1 MTRKKTPKA
10 ATGKVVQR
18 LSPLVFCCELGPRF
32 RGKGAR
38 VQCIGRKGHPGLCR
52 CSEFSAW
59 DRRNPLVWVL
69 EESRGSRHPKP
80 EVVSAD
86 LEGVE

>member
-10 ATGKVVQR
+10 AVGKVVQR
-18 LSPLVFCCELGPRF
+18 LSPAVFCCELGPRF

-52 CSEFSAW
+52 ASEFSAW
-59 DRRNPLVWVL
+59 DRKDPTVWVL
-69 EESRGSRHPKP
+69 EESRGSRK
-80 EVVSAD
+80 VAV
-86 LEGVE
+86 